1 LGFRAIG
8 KAKNRLVTLGI
19 RARKDER
26 ARLARLAEYKAQDE
40 LPPIEDLAPIRE
52 PNKNPTAIELARCR
66 EDFYPELEQ
75 QVREFKNHQEP
86 PHQISPQDDDDDD
99 VVITIT
105 GTLIVEKDVVGEY
118 IDSSPPLDYQDLSD
132 DESNAGS
139 IDSIPRNADFVS
151 FE

>member
-1 LGFRAIG
+1 LGFCAIG

-40 LPPIEDLAPIRE
+40 LPPIKDLAPIRE
-52 PNKNPTAIELARCR
+52 SNKNPIAIELARCR
-66 EDFYPELEQ
+66 ENFYPELEQ
-75 QVREFKNHQEP
+75 QIREFKSHQEP
-86 PHQISPQDDDDDD
+86 PHQISPQDDNDD

-105 GTLIVEKDVVGEY
+105 GTLIVEKGVVGEY
-118 IDSSPPLDYQDLSD
+118 IDSSPPLDYQDSSD

-139 IDSIPRNADFVS
+139 IDSIQRNADFVS